1 MLHYLNEQLA
11 RAPMVMG
18 GRVLIENVS
27 RRAFLKG
34 TASGVGLVVAM
45 QLLPFRTAGAF
56 EPYHTGGL
64 DMPNGII
71 TNPLVFVS
79 IDPDGTVTIVAHR
92 SEMGTGARTSVPM
105 VLADEMEADW
115 ARVKLV
121 QAPGDEPKYGNQD
134 TDGSRSMRHHIQP
147 MRQMGAAVR
156 SMLEQAAAQKWGV
169 DRELCQ
175 AKNHEVFLLEKVGE
189 GMAETD
195 KRLGYGELAAA
206 AMALPVP
213 PFEQLTFK
221 DEADF
226 RYIGKGEVQIYDL
239 HDITTGKAIY
249 GADVHLPGQKY
260 AVIARP
266 PVVGGKVKSVDST
279 AALAVPGVE
288 KVIEIPSSMPPAKFA
303 PLGGVAVVADSTWA
317 ALQGRDALKIEWD
330 DGPHAVYNTEQYHK
344 EMSRTAAQPGKV
356 IRNQGDVDAAFA
368 NAAKVVTAEY
378 YQPHM
383 AHISMEPPVA
393 LVNVADGKVEVWG
406 PVQSPWGTRED
417 VAKTLGV
424 PIENVTVHVTLLG
437 GGFGRKS
444 KCDYVLEAALLSKE
458 VGAPVRVQWTRED
471 DIQHSFYHTTS
482 LERIEAAVDGNGKV
496 TGWRHRSVAP
506 SIISTF
512 KEDDGHQFPIEYGM
526 GFVDMPFEINNVR
539 CENGKAMAHT
549 RIGWFRSVSN
559 IPRAFAVQSFAAEL
573 ANELGRDQKE
583 FLLELIGSP
592 RIIDPQAVGM
602 PEDLWNYGE
611 KYDVYPIDTGRLRG
625 VVELAAEK
633 AGWGKTLPK
642 GEGLGI
648 AAHRSFVTYV
658 ASCVR
663 VKVEDDGTVR
673 VPEVHTAIDCGFA
686 ANPERIRSQI
696 EGAAVMGMTLA
707 LNSAITFE
715 NGAVQQSNYSDYDVV
730 RCNNFPELVLTHIVP
745 HPFSV
750 HASGVGEP
758 GVPPFAPALYNA
770 IFNATGKRLRS
781 LPIGDQLK
789 A

>member
-11 RAPMVMG
+11 RAPMAMG

-115 ARVKLV
+115 ARVKIV

-169 DRELCQ
+169 DRELCR

-195 KRLGYGELAAA
+195 QRLGYGELAAA

-266 PVVGGKVKSVDST
+266 PVVGGKVKSVDSA

-303 PLGGVAVVADSTWA
+303 PLGGVAVVANSTWA

-344 EMSRTAAQPGKV
+344 EMSATAAQPGKV

-368 NAAKVVTAEY
+368 KAR
-378 YQPHM
+378 Q
-383 AHISMEPPVA
+383 
-393 LVNVADGKVEVWG
+393 
-406 PVQSPWGTRED
+406 
-417 VAKTLGV
+417 
-424 PIENVTVHVTLLG
+424 G
-437 GGFGRKS
+437 GHRR
-444 KCDYVLEAALLSKE
+444 VL
-458 VGAPVRVQWTRED
+458 P
-471 DIQHSFYHTTS
+471 
-482 LERIEAAVDGNGKV
+482 
-496 TGWRHRSVAP
+496 
-506 SIISTF
+506 
-512 KEDDGHQFPIEYGM
+512 
-526 GFVDMPFEINNVR
+526 
-539 CENGKAMAHT
+539 
-549 RIGWFRSVSN
+549 
-559 IPRAFAVQSFAAEL
+559 
-573 ANELGRDQKE
+573 
-583 FLLELIGSP
+583 
-592 RIIDPQAVGM
+592 
-602 PEDLWNYGE
+602 
-611 KYDVYPIDTGRLRG
+611 
-625 VVELAAEK
+625 
-633 AGWGKTLPK
+633 
-642 GEGLGI
+642 
-648 AAHRSFVTYV
+648 AAHG
-658 ASCVR
+658 A
-663 VKVEDDGTVR
+663 
-673 VPEVHTAIDCGFA
+673 HLH
-686 ANPERIRSQI
+686 
-696 EGAAVMGMTLA
+696 GAASGAGRMSPTARWRSGRRSRARGARARTWPTS
-707 LNSAITFE
+707 SA
-715 NGAVQQSNYSDYDVV
+715 
-730 RCNNFPELVLTHIVP
+730 C
-745 HPFSV
+745 
-750 HASGVGEP
+750 
-758 GVPPFAPALYNA
+758 
-770 IFNATGKRLRS
+770 RS
-781 LPIGDQLK
+781 RT
-789 A
+789 

>member
-317 ALQGRDALKIEWD
+317 ALQGRDAL
-330 DGPHAVYNTEQYHK
+330 
-344 EMSRTAAQPGKV
+344 
-356 IRNQGDVDAAFA
+356 
-368 NAAKVVTAEY
+368 
-378 YQPHM
+378 
-383 AHISMEPPVA
+383 
-393 LVNVADGKVEVWG
+393 AD
-406 PVQSPWGTRED
+406 R
-417 VAKTLGV
+417 
-424 PIENVTVHVTLLG
+424 
-437 GGFGRKS
+437 
-444 KCDYVLEAALLSKE
+444 
-458 VGAPVRVQWTRED
+458 VG
-471 DIQHSFYHTTS
+471 
-482 LERIEAAVDGNGKV
+482 
-496 TGWRHRSVAP
+496 
-506 SIISTF
+506 
-512 KEDDGHQFPIEYGM
+512 
-526 GFVDMPFEINNVR
+526 
-539 CENGKAMAHT
+539 
-549 RIGWFRSVSN
+549 
-559 IPRAFAVQSFAAEL
+559 
-573 ANELGRDQKE
+573 
-583 FLLELIGSP
+583 
-592 RIIDPQAVGM
+592 
-602 PEDLWNYGE
+602 
-611 KYDVYPIDTGRLRG
+611 
-625 VVELAAEK
+625 
-633 AGWGKTLPK
+633 
-642 GEGLGI
+642 
-648 AAHRSFVTYV
+648 
-658 ASCVR
+658 
-663 VKVEDDGTVR
+663 
-673 VPEVHTAIDCGFA
+673 
-686 ANPERIRSQI
+686 
-696 EGAAVMGMTLA
+696 
-707 LNSAITFE
+707 
-715 NGAVQQSNYSDYDVV
+715 
-730 RCNNFPELVLTHIVP
+730 
-745 HPFSV
+745 
-750 HASGVGEP
+750 
-758 GVPPFAPALYNA
+758 
-770 IFNATGKRLRS
+770 
-781 LPIGDQLK
+781 
-789 A
+789 